1 MFELK
6 LTFSTAEALYAAVA
20 KLAGESSTLPV
31 VTPQI
36 VANQALAA
44 IGANTAPAADAPKRP
59 GRPRKEKEAPPADP
73 VEAEPEV
80 PQVATLMVEEDA
92 PSPAAEAPAASAAVE
107 LPSAD
112 EVKAAAE
119 RFNAAH
125 GIAKLK
131 QVLSKFNAARISE
144 IDPADRA
151 AFIAACGC

>member
-59 GRPRKEKEAPPADP
+59 GRPRKEKEAPPADTA
-73 VEAEPEV
+73 EAEPEV
-80 PQVATLMVEEDA
+80 PPVATLMVEEDA
-92 PSPAAEAPAASAAVE
+92 PAPAAPAAVE